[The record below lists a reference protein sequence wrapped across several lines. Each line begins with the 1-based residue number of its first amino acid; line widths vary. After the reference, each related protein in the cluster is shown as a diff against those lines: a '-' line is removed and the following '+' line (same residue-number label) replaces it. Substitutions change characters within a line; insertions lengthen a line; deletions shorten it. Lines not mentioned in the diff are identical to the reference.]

1 MDLSIWPA
9 AGATAS
15 GASGEAASSTRAAQA
30 FDEALRAGEECLLRG
45 RPTRV
50 GRGVVVP
57 RPNVG
62 RRQNRADPWF
72 VNSKPGLVPDLALAD
87 AIVIARD
94 KINGRDSSAHRA
106 VVTLHV
112 KARPVFVSDAMS
124 KDVHDTI
131 ESLRASPDAATAA
144 TGNRWRGHVESGAW
158 IIAPRFEG
166 RSLSHSGSC
175 HCAMP
180 AACWRRSIW

>member
-30 FDEALRAGEECLLRG
+30 FDEALRAGEECLLWDDSAAAARAILETG
-45 RPTRV
+45 R
-50 GRGVVVP
+50 
-57 RPNVG
+57 
-62 RRQNRADPWF
+62 D
-72 VNSKPGLVPDLALAD
+72 KIGLVVDNAGFELVCDLALAD

-112 KARPVFVSDAMS
+112 KAHPVFVSDAMS

-131 ESLRASPDAATAA
+131 ESLRAPPTRRRRRRATGGAATWS
-144 TGNRWRGHVESGAW
+144 R
-158 IIAPRFEG
+158 APGSSPRASSG
-166 RSLSHSGSC
+166 RSLSHSGSFR
-175 HCAMP
+175 AMP